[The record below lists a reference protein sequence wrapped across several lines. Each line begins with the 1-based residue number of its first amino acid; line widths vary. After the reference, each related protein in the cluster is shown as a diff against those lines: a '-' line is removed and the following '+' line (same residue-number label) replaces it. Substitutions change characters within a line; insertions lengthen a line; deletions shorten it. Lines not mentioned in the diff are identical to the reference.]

1 MEEQGEKKA
10 VQNRNSDNLKKTMET
25 YSKLDK
31 MRLEE
36 KCEIKNYFISM
47 TMEEAR
53 THFRIRSNTLSCKLN
68 QSSDPKNIHSGPQPM
83 EMFSM
88 WKH

>member
-36 KCEIKNYFISM
+36 KLLLIFKNY
-47 TMEEAR
+47 
-53 THFRIRSNTLSCKLN
+53 
-68 QSSDPKNIHSGPQPM
+68 
-83 EMFSM
+83 
-88 WKH
+88 